1 MSSAS
6 VIVVLALVVA
16 AVVEV
21 AAFLAIRE
29 EGPVSTRRPQPE

>member
-6 VIVVLALVVA
+6 VIVVLALVIA
-16 AVVEV
+16 AIVEI

-29 EGPVSTRRPQPE
+29 DAPASSRRAQPE